1 MSDNKFFFGRAIENI
16 SKMKREL
23 PILLANQ
30 ARRHFIDSFRE
41 EGYEGKPWATPQ
53 RRIEGTSEY
62 KYPMSKGLGRRT
74 QATLIRTGRLRRAV
88 NASVRSQ
95 TFEKVQLIV
104 DVPYAEYLN
113 DGTTHIPKPY
123 VFMKDSPL
131 LRQKQVEKITNYV
144 NKIWA

>member
-30 ARRHFIDSFRE
+30 ARLHFTGSFRE
-41 EGYEGKPWATPQ
+41 QGYEGSPWPTPK
-53 RRIEGTSEY
+53 RKIEGTSEY

-95 TFEKVQLIV
+95 TFERVQLIV

-113 DGTTHIPKPY
+113 DGTGKMKAYP
-123 VFMKDSPL
+123 FMKDSPL